1 VDLRHLR
8 YFLCV
13 AEEMHFGRA
22 AARLGISQPPL
33 SQQIRALEDE
43 LGVRLFERTS
53 RRVRLTRP
61 GQLFLPEAQQ
71 TLAQAERAIQTA
83 REAHRGE
90 IGHLS
95 LGYTTSGPFV
105 PIVAGALY
113 RFRKSYPR
121 IELRLHELP
130 NEEQIVRVENRRL
143 DIGLLRK
150 FSKPVLPA
158 GIERRMLLEENM
170 VLVVH
175 QSHRLARRAD
185 DPAIADLRDEPLVFY
200 APSGAAGFHEHI
212 FALCREEGFV
222 PNIVQEASSLAT
234 LLGLV
239 AAGFGA
245 TIVGQSLGRLHLDN
259 LCYRRLAT
267 PVTSRVWLI
276 HNQDLSPTAE
286 AFRATLIAQD
296 GQAAP
301 LAVDA

>member
-1 VDLRHLR
+1 
-8 YFLCV
+8 
-13 AEEMHFGRA
+13 MHFGRA
-22 AARLGISQPPL
+22 AARLGITQPPL

-43 LGVRLFERTS
+43 LGVRLFDRTS

-71 TLAQAERAIQTA
+71 TLAQADRAIQVA
-83 REAHRGE
+83 REAHRGDV
-90 IGHLS
+90 GHLS

-113 RFRKSYPR
+113 RFRQSYPR
-121 IELRLHELP
+121 VELRLHELP
-130 NEEQIVRVENRRL
+130 NDEQIARVENRQL

-150 FSKPVLPA
+150 FRPPELPP

-175 QSHRLARRAD
+175 QRHRLAQRNS
-185 DPAIADLRDEPLVFY
+185 DPAIADLRDEPLVLY
-200 APSGAAGFHEHI
+200 APSSGAGFHEH
-212 FALCREEGFV
+212 FFSLCGEAGFV
-222 PNIVQEASSLAT
+222 PNVVQEASSLAT

-259 LCYRRLAT
+259 LSYRPLSN
-267 PVTSRVWLI
+267 PVTSRLWLI
-276 HNQDLSPTAE
+276 HSQELSPTAA
-286 AFRATLIAQD
+286 AFKATLMAQD
-296 GQAAP
+296 EQGEP
-301 LAVDA
+301 LDAKA